1 MSTSTDDAA
10 QRGLGGTP
18 TLDTEASFTYRKR
31 SDEGNAM
38 NQHEDTAHAP
48 DPNDHAI
55 ITYTAHLK
63 HPLDVATYDA
73 VYDAVIA
80 ADAVIRERVD
90 RNHGFLG
97 VNVAPGI
104 GEGGLTM
111 DTAPQLVLGDDGLLC
126 LRVCDDTAS
135 PVREIV
141 QFRTRDLVA
150 VLTDTELFVLW
161 ADQFF
166 APPQME
172 GRDDDAE

>member
-1 MSTSTDDAA
+1 MTT
-10 QRGLGGTP
+10 
-18 TLDTEASFTYRKR
+18 ASVPL
-31 SDEGNAM
+31 S
-38 NQHEDTAHAP
+38 P
-48 DPNDHAI
+48 DPNDHAT
-55 ITYTAHLK
+55 ITYIAHLK
-63 HPLDVATYDA
+63 RPLDVATYDA
-73 VYDAVIA
+73 VNEAVIAA

-126 LRVCDDTAS
+126 LRAWGDEVS

-141 QFRTRDLVA
+141 KFRTRDLVA

-166 APPQME
+166 APPQE
-172 GRDDDAE
+172 DINVT